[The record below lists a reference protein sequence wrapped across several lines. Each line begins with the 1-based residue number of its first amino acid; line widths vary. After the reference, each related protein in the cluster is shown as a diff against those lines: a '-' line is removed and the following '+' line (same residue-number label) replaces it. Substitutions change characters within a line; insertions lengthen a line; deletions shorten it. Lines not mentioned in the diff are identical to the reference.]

1 MKILANDGIH
11 LSGIKYLEE
20 AGHQVDTTTVSQSQL
35 AHYINEQQI
44 EVVLVRSATEIK
56 EDIIDQCQSI
66 RSHWKRRCWHG
77 QYCCRLRFI

>member
-11 LSGIKYLEE
+11 LSGIKHLEE

-35 AHYINEQQI
+35 AHYINEHQI

-56 EDIIDQCQSI
+56 EALIDKCPSI
-66 RSHWKRRCWHG
+66 KLIGRG
-77 QYCCRLRFI
+77 GVGMDNIAVD